1 MKAVLK
7 GGLYTIQKT
16 SFLKVKSTQSIMRF
30 FCKFLNYFNEK
41 GRHHRKIFN
50 RLQVLIDF
58 ELSACLN
65 IIMPNTSR
73 KKNLDQNIYPYLNAQ
88 ANWRSNRGD
97 VHFLMKRLK
106 QNERKENK
114 EKLIFV
120 VTVISV
126 LVISGIII
134 SF

>member
-1 MKAVLK
+1 M
-7 GGLYTIQKT
+7 
-16 SFLKVKSTQSIMRF
+16 
-30 FCKFLNYFNEK
+30 
-41 GRHHRKIFN
+41 
-50 RLQVLIDF
+50 IDF
-58 ELSACLN
+58 KPAACLN

-106 QNERKENK
+106 KNERKKNK
-114 EKLIFV
+114 EQLIFLM
-120 VTVISV
+120 TAISV

>member
-1 MKAVLK
+1 MQIFKL
-7 GGLYTIQKT
+7 
-16 SFLKVKSTQSIMRF
+16 F
-30 FCKFLNYFNEK
+30 FEK
-41 GRHHRKIFN
+41 GRHHKKLFN
-50 RLQVLIDF
+50 KLQVLIDF
-58 ELSACLN
+58 KPAACLN
-65 IIMPNTSR
+65 IKMPNTSR

-106 QNERKENK
+106 KNERKKNK
-114 EKLIFV
+114 ETLIFLM
-120 VTVISV
+120 TVISV

>member
-1 MKAVLK
+1 MQV
-7 GGLYTIQKT
+7 
-16 SFLKVKSTQSIMRF
+16 
-30 FCKFLNYFNEK
+30 LNYFNEK

-58 ELSACLN
+58 KLSACLN
-65 IIMPNTSR
+65 INMPNTSR

-97 VHFLMKRLK
+97 VHFLLKRLK
-106 QNERKENK
+106 ENQQKEDK
-114 EKLIFV
+114 EKVIFA

>member
-1 MKAVLK
+1 MQV
-7 GGLYTIQKT
+7 
-16 SFLKVKSTQSIMRF
+16 
-30 FCKFLNYFNEK
+30 LNYFNEK

-58 ELSACLN
+58 KLSACLN
-65 IIMPNTSR
+65 INMPNTSR

-106 QNERKENK
+106 KNERKKNNK
-114 EKLIFV
+114 KFIFV
-120 VTVISV
+120 MTAISF
-126 LVISGIII
+126 LVIFGIII

>member
-1 MKAVLK
+1 MQV
-7 GGLYTIQKT
+7 
-16 SFLKVKSTQSIMRF
+16 
-30 FCKFLNYFNEK
+30 LNYFNEK

-58 ELSACLN
+58 KLSACLN
-65 IIMPNTSR
+65 INMPNTSR
-73 KKNLDQNIYPYLNAQ
+73 KKNLDQNIYSYLNAQ
-88 ANWRSNRGD
+88 AKCRSNRGD

-106 QNERKENK
+106 KNERKKSK
-114 EKLIFV
+114 EQLIFLM
-120 VTVISV
+120 TAIGV